1 MNRSHSNPHLSD
13 DELIRLLYGL
23 GDAESHMS
31 ACAECGER
39 WNEMLKA
46 LGKTRAETSAAAEI
60 NGRRL
65 ALQRQEILQRVQ
77 RSSGLHAWRWVP
89 AAAAAASVLAVAL
102 FLARPASL
110 STPAQPAPAVV
121 SAEGDAQLFTDVY
134 SMEQDVEPR
143 AAAPIR
149 ALFQEASF
157 EPAPSAEE
165 THKQ

>member
-1 MNRSHSNPHLSD
+1 
-13 DELIRLLYGL
+13 
-23 GDAESHMS
+23 
-31 ACAECGER
+31 
-39 WNEMLKA
+39 
-46 LGKTRAETSAAAEI
+46 
-60 NGRRL
+60 
-65 ALQRQEILQRVQ
+65 
-77 RSSGLHAWRWVP
+77 
-89 AAAAAASVLAVAL
+89 VLAVAL